1 MDASVAAQL
10 ADRRREVEAS
20 TVNAVSKYVTNKIR
34 AAATLGERDTL
45 ITVPAFVIG
54 TPQYDLADMIVEIM
68 SVLTFCN
75 YYVMSVGDG
84 RVYVSWRRSDR
95 RLKQHD

>member
-1 MDASVAAQL
+1 MDASVAAQI
-10 ADRRREVEAS
+10 ADRRRELEAG
-20 TVNAVSKYVTNKIR
+20 TVNAVSNYVTNKIR

-45 ITVPAFVIG
+45 VTIPAFVIG
-54 TPQYDLADMIVEIM
+54 TPQYDLPDMIVEIM

-75 YYVMSVGDG
+75 YYVISVGNG

-95 RLKQHD
+95 RPKQQQ